1 MSNLYFKRW
10 DSSFSKKFDQT
21 PKWILFS
28 GLAGMA
34 ISLVAVIVILDYLK
48 DATDIVNNYG
58 LNNTELI
65 IAILSKK
72 LIGMFC
78 LGVFVLSAAAVLG
91 YFIVPLCHALL
102 DTLFDALFF
111 KDSFKNTSKT
121 EGTIQEES
129 QSKPQNAKEPDN
141 KQNELTAKQ
150 RIDRIRQ
157 LIVDCFWSG
166 SIWGRVEGED
176 YTTKFEKSLEKTLNE
191 KKNVMKLGHLAYI
204 LWDKDWTAETWPSF
218 KDWII
223 TFFEVLCMRPP
234 RDTSPNKYSY
244 SSENNLSPYST
255 TFSKIDKEFEYL
267 LDEKYQAT
275 LKTQNRPRHESTS

>member
-10 DSSFSKKFDQT
+10 DSSFSKYLERA

-102 DTLFDALFF
+102 DTLFDALFS
-111 KDSFKNTSKT
+111 KDS
-121 EGTIQEES
+121 
-129 QSKPQNAKEPDN
+129 
-141 KQNELTAKQ
+141 
-150 RIDRIRQ
+150 
-157 LIVDCFWSG
+157 LIGC
-166 SIWGRVEGED
+166 
-176 YTTKFEKSLEKTLNE
+176 
-191 KKNVMKLGHLAYI
+191 
-204 LWDKDWTAETWPSF
+204 
-218 KDWII
+218 
-223 TFFEVLCMRPP
+223 
-234 RDTSPNKYSY
+234 
-244 SSENNLSPYST
+244 
-255 TFSKIDKEFEYL
+255 
-267 LDEKYQAT
+267 
-275 LKTQNRPRHESTS
+275 

>member
-1 MSNLYFKRW
+1 MCKKYLRRLE
-10 DSSFSKKFDQT
+10 SSFSKQYDQT
-21 PKWILFS
+21 PKWIIFS

-91 YFIVPLCHALL
+91 YFIIPLFSALF
-102 DTLFDALFF
+102 DTLFDSLFF

-141 KQNELTAKQ
+141 KQTEFTAKQ
-150 RIDRIRQ
+150 RIDGIRP

-166 SIWGRVEGED
+166 SIWDGDED
-176 YTTKFEKSLEKTLNE
+176 YTKKFEKSLEKILLEN
-191 KKNVMKLGHLAYI
+191 NNIMKLGHLALI
-204 LWDKDWTAETWPSF
+204 LRENHWTKNECPIF
-218 KDWII
+218 KDWLIM
-223 TFFEVLCMRPP
+223 FFNALKMTPP
-234 RDTSPNKYSY
+234 KDKSPNKYSSQDNNPSP
-244 SSENNLSPYST
+244 SSTSFGEVDGE
-255 TFSKIDKEFEYL
+255 FSYLCDK
-267 LDEKYQAT
+267 KYQQK
-275 LKTQNRPRHESTS
+275 LKKLQRSHHK